1 MLEWKKIN
9 LISQHKSWEINKA
22 HQSPYSSVKVPKNKF
37 VLLLLLV
44 FVLFLILGI
53 SYSAIVFLGGE
64 SFAQS
69 LLKTWDAFKQFLLAN
84 EIWLFVSLAVLPG
97 FVLPCAPLLI
107 LVGIWGAEYGIV
119 KACIYSIAALIVNLI
134 WTYWFAYGPG
144 SSLVNKILQKFGHR
158 IPKLPTKNLL
168 EWGVILR
175 LTPGVPFIFSNYILG
190 LLKMPFG
197 KYLLVSIPIISVT
210 DCGFILASAGI
221 FGGGWKYIWAGIS
234 ILIVMIIGGRLIGA
248 KKNHAG

>member
-1 MLEWKKIN
+1 
-9 LISQHKSWEINKA
+9 
-22 HQSPYSSVKVPKNKF
+22 VKVPKNKF
-37 VLLLLLV
+37 VLLLAFV

-53 SYSAIVFLGGE
+53 FYAAIVFIGGE

-69 LLKTWDAFKQFLLAN
+69 IQSTWDSFKLFLLAN

-107 LVGIWGAEYGIV
+107 LVGIWGAEYGI
-119 KACIYSIAALIVNLI
+119 KSACIYSVAALIVNSI

-144 SSLVNKILQKFGHR
+144 SSLVNKILQKFGHQ

-168 EWGVILR
+168 EWAVILR

-197 KYLLVSIPIISVT
+197 KYLLVSVPIISIT

-221 FGGGWKYIWAGIS
+221 FGGGWKYIWTGIS
-234 ILIVMIIGGRLIGA
+234 ILIIMVIGGRVISA
-248 KKNHAG
+248 KTTRAD